1 MGPCR
6 ENKKGGSWMTLI
18 ISLLAG
24 IILIFGIVVGTQ
36 NGNTMVDFHLLKW
49 HFEEIPLILLVIE
62 SIAIGF
68 FITIILAGVN
78 TIKLKL
84 QTREILKENKNLQ
97 KEMKALK
104 NLPFEE
110 GEGESIPDLAEEQ
123 EEEEENDDD
132 ENEEEQEEEDI
143 A

>member
-6 ENKKGGSWMTLI
+6 ENKKGGSWMTLL
-18 ISLLAG
+18 ISLLSG

-84 QTREILKENKNLQ
+84 QTREIMKENKNLQ
-97 KEMKALK
+97 REIRALK

-110 GEGESIPDLAEEQ
+110 GEGENIPDLALEQ
-123 EEEEENDDD
+123 EEEEEIG
-132 ENEEEQEEEDI
+132 EEEQEEEDI